1 MIYRPAQNAS
11 MPDDTAAC
19 ALKIWHLQSL
29 FRRLAG
35 EWDLNYGLSRCWP
48 GLFLYRQRLAGWCRL
63 ELRLQPDFLRDRR
76 EFYEF
81 RFVEG
86 WPEFLALPVRQDF
99 ACGRLDAD
107 QLLSEQRL
115 RRELAEKSLLLG
127 LTRAGRWQQRSRTAC
142 KT

>member
-1 MIYRPAQNAS
+1 MTNKAAPTAS
-11 MPDDTAAC
+11 MPEATAPC

-29 FRRLAG
+29 FRALARDWELG
-35 EWDLNYGLSRCWP
+35 YGLSRYWP
-48 GLFLYRQRLAGWCRL
+48 GLYLYRQRLLGWRRL

-81 RFVEG
+81 RFIEG
-86 WPEFLALPVRQDF
+86 WPEFLTLPARQDF

-115 RRELAEKSLLLG
+115 RRELAEKASLLG
-127 LTRAGRWQQRSRTAC
+127 LARAGLRQRRPGTTC
-142 KT
+142 KI